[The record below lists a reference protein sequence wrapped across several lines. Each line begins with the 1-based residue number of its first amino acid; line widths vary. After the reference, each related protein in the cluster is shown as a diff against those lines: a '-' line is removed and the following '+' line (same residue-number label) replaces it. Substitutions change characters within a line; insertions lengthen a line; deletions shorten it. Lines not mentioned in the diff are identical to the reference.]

1 MAAKRNLVVIGN
13 GMSGARTV
21 EEILARGGAELF
33 NIAMF
38 GGEPF
43 GNYNRIMLSAV
54 LDGSHQA
61 AEILLN
67 PLPWYERNGI
77 RLHSGI
83 HATRIFRFARRVIGA
98 DGSEEPYDNLVIA
111 TGSRSFIPPILGLT
125 QSDGRL
131 KPGVFGF
138 RSLDD
143 CRRMAGY
150 ANGKSRAAVIGG
162 GLLGLECAHGLH
174 SLGLEVHVIHRSP
187 HLMNQQLDSAA
198 GAILKS
204 LMEERGIRVHLGA
217 DTRTVLGDERV
228 AGLEFKGGE
237 TLECDL
243 VAFATGIKPN
253 SEIASQAGL
262 TVERA
267 IVVDNRM
274 RTIDDP
280 RIYAVGECVQHRG
293 QTYGLVA
300 PIWEQVK
307 VLADQI
313 TGANPEAAYHGSKVA
328 TRLKV
333 AGVELASMGLTEPGE
348 ARDEIVQFT
357 EPRRG
362 TYKKLII
369 RDGRLMG
376 GMLLGDSSKAAT
388 LLHAF
393 ETNAP
398 LPEER
403 ISLLFD
409 IGAQPPKRVTLDHIP
424 LEAQVCSCHSVNKGA
439 IVECVKSGRRTI
451 EAVREAT
458 RAGLA
463 CGSCDAMVREIVEWA
478 CGSHNGTPSG
488 ESEEEALPGSQGEHE
503 LQQKYGKSLQ
513 ALAFYKHRVL
523 SHLNPAMREFIAR
536 QEMMFVGTADRSG
549 NADSSFRAGHANFVK
564 VLDER
569 TLAYPEFRGNG
580 VMSSMGNIS
589 ENPHVGLMFIDFAK
603 DRIGLHVNG
612 SARIVEHDEFVRFMQ
627 DRSAADAV
635 LGDPMLAKLIGKD
648 PGNLERWVIVSVEE
662 AFMHCSKHIPLMQKV
677 DREMQWGTDDASAK
691 GGDYFGADR
700 VLK

>member
-1 MAAKRNLVVIGN
+1 MGAKRNLLVIGN

-38 GGEPF
+38 GDEPF

-54 LDGSHQA
+54 LDGSHA
-61 AEILLN
+61 ATEIFLN
-67 PLPWYERNGI
+67 PLAWYEQNAI

-83 HATRIFRFARRVIGA
+83 RATRIFRFARRVLGA
-98 DGSEEPYDNLVIA
+98 DGSEEPYDNLIIA
-111 TGSRSFIPPILGLT
+111 TGSRSFVPPLLGLT
-125 QSDGRL
+125 QGDGST
-131 KPGVFGF
+131 KAGIFGF

-143 CRRMAGY
+143 CRRMADY
-150 ANGKSRAAVIGG
+150 ATGKRRAAVIGG
-162 GLLGLECAHGLH
+162 GLLGLECAHGLQ
-174 SLGLEVHVIHRSP
+174 SLGLEVHVMHRSP

-198 GAILKS
+198 GAILKT
-204 LMEERGIRVHLGA
+204 LMEKMGVRVHLGA
-217 DTRTVLGDERV
+217 DTLAVLGDERV
-228 AGLEFKGGE
+228 SGLEFKNGE
-237 TLECDL
+237 TLDCDL
-243 VAFATGIKPN
+243 VVFATGIKPN
-253 SEIASQAGL
+253 SEIASRAGL

-267 IVVDNRM
+267 IVVDNQM
-274 RTIDDP
+274 RTVDDP

-300 PIWEQVK
+300 PIWEQAK
-307 VLADQI
+307 VLADHI
-313 TGANPEAAYHGSKVA
+313 TGTNSKAVYHGSKVA

-333 AGVELASMGLTEPGE
+333 AGVELASMGLKEPGE
-348 ARDEIVQFT
+348 QRDEVVQFT

-376 GMLLGDSSKAAT
+376 GILLGDSSKAAS

-403 ISLLFD
+403 IRLLFD
-409 IGAQPPKRVTLDHIP
+409 VGAPPKRVTLEQIP
-424 LEAQVCSCHSVNKGA
+424 LDAQVCNCEHVNKGA
-439 IVECVKSGRRTI
+439 IVECVKGGRRTI
-451 EAVREAT
+451 EEVREAT
-458 RAGLA
+458 RAGLS

-478 CGSHNGTPSG
+478 CGGENGS
-488 ESEEEALPGSQGEHE
+488 SSRASDEEALPGSEGEHE
-503 LQQKYGKSLQ
+503 LQIKYGKSLQ

-523 SHLNPAMREFIAR
+523 DHLNSAMREFIAG
-536 QEMMFVGTADRSG
+536 QEMMFVGTADKNG
-549 NADSSFRAGHANFVK
+549 NADSSFRAGHASFVK

-569 TLAYPEFRGNG
+569 TIAYPEFRGNG

-589 ENPHVGLMFIDFAK
+589 ENPHVGLMFIDFGK

-612 SARIVEHDEFVRFMQ
+612 SARIVEHDEFVRFME
-627 DRSAADAV
+627 DRAAADTVLGDAV
-635 LGDPMLAKLIGKD
+635 LANAISKD
-648 PGNLERWVIVSVEE
+648 PGNLERWVIVSVDE
-662 AFMHCSKHIPLMQKV
+662 AFMHCSKHIPLMQKIDHEV
-677 DREMQWGTDDASAK
+677 LWGTDDVRAK
-691 GGDYFGADR
+691 GGDYFEAER
-700 VLK
+700 VQK